1 MSSKDVIIEPREEEK
16 VEYHLLSIE
25 ETKSL
30 LHTDITAGLTQDE
43 ANERLQ
49 RVGAN
54 ELYGSSGTSTMK
66 VFLSNLFNSMNIV
79 LLIALIVSLCV
90 QDWVEGIVLAVVIC
104 TNTGIGFFQEFKSE
118 KTMEALK
125 KMSSPT
131 ARVLRNHEIN
141 VVPCREVVPGDIV
154 HLEEGDVIPAD
165 LRLVEAVNLEID
177 ESLLTGESVPAVK
190 QTNKLE
196 VTENE
201 ISVGDRTNCAFKNSL
216 ATKGRGVGIVIGT
229 GLKTE
234 VGKIAVMLEKS
245 ENKSKGS
252 KTPLQKTMDR
262 MMFLLLG
269 VAVILAVVVF
279 AVNKFN
285 ITAEVLLY
293 AISLAVAIL
302 PEGLPAVVT
311 VTMAV
316 GVRHMAKEKAII
328 RRLAALEALGQVTD
342 ICSDKTGTLTQ
353 SKMVVKSCY
362 LGEEDFEVSGVGII
376 PEGKLMRKAPDSN
389 KKYTVEVSETEI
401 SSSARLDLAS
411 MVCALCSTS
420 SLFYDKEENLWKS
433 IGDPT
438 EIALVVF
445 AQKFGYTKEK
455 IAEKFDFVMEHPFDA
470 VVKRMTVI
478 YKNKETGKY
487 LFLSKGAMESELSIC
502 NNYITKDNQ
511 ILPIQPDVGKLSKK
525 FMMKFASRGMR
536 VLGLSYAIRDSY
548 DENMTREQAENDLI
562 YIGIIGMY
570 DPPREESAASVRMC
584 QEAGIIVRMATGDHP
599 ATAKAIA
606 AEIGIISKEN
616 MNKKNVVM
624 VASDFDNMRPEDIDA
639 MTYLPLVIARCTPQ
653 TKVTLIEAL
662 HRRHEKF
669 VAMTGD
675 GVNDAPA
682 IKMAD
687 IGIAMGKGGSDV
699 TKQASSITLTDD
711 NFASIVSAIASG
723 RRIFTNIGKFTL
735 HLLSGNVS
743 EVVVLVL
750 GLFFKDKEV
759 SVFPMSP
766 AQILYLNM
774 VTSSPIAL
782 ALGVERAAKDVMKH
796 PPRPLSS
803 SLFSFELILDTI
815 VYGVLMGV
823 LSLLSYIIT
832 IIAKNGSDLLSENQK
847 CNENDGIEDENC
859 NIGFLAR
866 GVAFYSLSLLILV
879 HGFNCRHNRQSGF
892 FTKQKMNR
900 ALLFAF
906 LLGLVLI
913 IPTAYIP
920 VINDKVF
927 KQTYITWQWGLI
939 AFSIVFFIAF
949 SEIYKAIKRRV
960 WGLELALIEL
970 QYEDEDDVED
980 EDVSDDD
987 DGEIKEIK
995 PNQQVV

>member
-1 MSSKDVIIEPREEEK
+1 MYSKDVIIEPKEEEK
-16 VEYHLLSIE
+16 VEYHLLTAD

-43 ANERLQ
+43 ASERLQ

-54 ELYGSSGTSTMK
+54 ELYGSSGTSTLK

-79 LLIALIVSLCV
+79 LLIALIVSLV
-90 QDWVEGIVLAVVIC
+90 VNDWVEGIVLAVVII

-131 ARVLRNHEIN
+131 ARVLRNHEVN

-154 HLEEGDVIPAD
+154 YLEEGDVIPAD

-190 QTNKLE
+190 QINKLE
-196 VTENE
+196 PAENE

-216 ATKGRGVGIVIGT
+216 ATKGRGIGIVIGT

-269 VAVILAVVVF
+269 VAVILALVVF
-279 AVNKFN
+279 AVNKFKIN
-285 ITAEVLLY
+285 SEVLLY

-362 LGEEDFEVSGVGII
+362 LGEEDFEVSGIGII
-376 PEGKLMRKAPDSN
+376 PEGKLLRKAPNS
-389 KKYTVEVSETEI
+389 KKYTEEVPESEI
-401 SSSARLDLAS
+401 SSSARLDLSS

-420 SLFYDKEENLWKS
+420 SLFFDKEENIWKS

-455 IAEKFDFVMEHPFDA
+455 ISEKFDFVMEHPFDA

-478 YKNKETGKY
+478 YKNKETGQY

-502 NNYITKDNQ
+502 NNYISKDNQ
-511 ILPIQPDVGKLSKK
+511 ILPIHPGVGKLSKK
-525 FMMKFASRGMR
+525 YMMKFASRGMR
-536 VLGLSYAIRDSY
+536 VLGLSYALRDSY
-548 DENMTREQAENDLI
+548 EENMTREQAENDLI
-562 YIGIIGMY
+562 YIGVIGMY
-570 DPPREESAASVRMC
+570 DPPREESASSVKMC

-606 AEIGIISKEN
+606 AEIGIIAKEN

-624 VASDFDNMRPEDIDA
+624 VASDFDNMRPDDIDK

-662 HRRHEKF
+662 HRRREKF

-750 GLFFKDKEV
+750 GLFFKDQDV

-782 ALGVERAAKDVMKH
+782 ALGVERAAKDVMHH

-803 SLFSFELILDTI
+803 SLFSFELMLDTM
-815 VYGVLMGV
+815 VYGILMGV

-832 IIAKNGSDLLSENQK
+832 IISENQGDLLSKNK
-847 CNENDGIEDENC
+847 SCNESDGVKDENC
-859 NIGFLAR
+859 NVGFIAR
-866 GVAFYSLSLLILV
+866 GVAFYTLSLLILV
-879 HGFNCRHNRQSGF
+879 HGFNCRHNRMSGF
-892 FTKQKMNR
+892 FVKQKMNR
-900 ALLFAF
+900 ALTFAF
-906 LLGLVLI
+906 VLGVILI

-927 KQTYITWQWGLI
+927 KQTYIGWQWGLI
-939 AFSIVFFIAF
+939 AFSIIFFIAF

-960 WGLELALIEL
+960 WGLELAVIDLE
-970 QYEDEDDVED
+970 YEDEDDVSED
-980 EDVSDDD
+980 EDISDED
-987 DGEIKEIK
+987 DGEIKEVK
-995 PNQQVV
+995 PNQ

>member
-1 MSSKDVIIEPREEEK
+1 MSSKDVIIEPKEEEEK
-16 VEYHLLSIE
+16 VEYHLLSID

-30 LHTDITAGLTQDE
+30 LHTDVTTGLTQDE
-43 ANERLQ
+43 ATERLQ

-54 ELYGSSGTSTMK
+54 ELYVTYS
-66 VFLSNLFNSMNIV
+66 NSMNIV
-79 LLIALIVSLCV
+79 LLIALIVSCCV
-90 QDWVEGIVLAVVIC
+90 QDWVEAIVLAVVIV

-131 ARVLRNHEIN
+131 ARVLRNHEVN
-141 VVPCREVVPGDIV
+141 VIPCREVVPGDV
-154 HLEEGDVIPAD
+154 VYLEEGDVIPAD
-165 LRLVEAVNLEID
+165 LRLCEAVNLEID

-190 QTNKLE
+190 QVNKLE
-196 VTENE
+196 VKENE

-216 ATKGRGVGIVIGT
+216 ATKGRGIGIVIGT

-245 ENKSKGS
+245 ESKSQSG

-269 VAVILAVVVF
+269 IAIILAVVVF
-279 AVNKFN
+279 AVNKFK
-285 ITAEVLLY
+285 ITSEVLLY

-362 LGEEDFEVSGVGII
+362 IGEEDFEVTGVGII
-376 PEGKLMRKAPDSN
+376 PEGKLMRKAPDS
-389 KKYTVEVSETEI
+389 KKYTEEVPLSEI
-401 SSSARLDLAS
+401 NQDSQRLDLAS

-420 SLFYDKEENLWKS
+420 SLFYEKEENAWKS

-455 IAEKFDFVMEHPFDA
+455 ISEKYEFIMEHPFDA

-502 NNYITKDNQ
+502 NNYMTKDNQ
-511 ILPIQPDVGKLSKK
+511 IEQIHPDVGKKSKK

-536 VLGLSYAIRDSY
+536 VLGLSYAFRDTY
-548 DENMTREQAENDLI
+548 DENMTREQAESDLI
-562 YIGIIGMY
+562 YLGIIGMY

-616 MNKKNVVM
+616 MNKKN
-624 VASDFDNMRPEDIDA
+624 PEDVDA

-662 HRRHEKF
+662 HRRREKF

-711 NFASIVSAIASG
+711 NFAI
-723 RRIFTNIGKFTL
+723 
-735 HLLSGNVS
+735 
-743 EVVVLVL
+743 L
-750 GLFFKDKEV
+750 GLFFKDQNV

-782 ALGVERAAKDVMKH
+782 ALGVEKAAKDVMHH

-803 SLFSFELILDTI
+803 SLFSFELMLDTVI
-815 VYGVLMGV
+815 YGLLMGV
-823 LSLLSYIIT
+823 LSLVSYIIT
-832 IIAKNGSDLLSENQK
+832 IIAKNGSDLLTNNVN
-847 CNENDGIEDENC
+847 CNESDGIEEEK
-859 NIGFLAR
+859 F
-866 GVAFYSLSLLILV
+866 
-879 HGFNCRHNRQSGF
+879 HGFNCRHNRKSGF
-892 FTKQKMNR
+892 FTKQKMNK
-900 ALLFAF
+900 ALLFSF
-906 LLGLVLI
+906 ILGLILI
-913 IPTAYIP
+913 VPTAYIP

-927 KQTYITWQWGLI
+927 KQTYITWQWALI
-939 AFSIVFFIAF
+939 GFSILSLLHSLKYTKLLNV
-949 SEIYKAIKRRV
+949 
-960 WGLELALIEL
+960 
-970 QYEDEDDVED
+970 
-980 EDVSDDD
+980 VS
-987 DGEIKEIK
+987 G
-995 PNQQVV
+995 VLTWL